1 MGSGWC
7 STSGSFDV
15 KEGGKCLFPFAS
27 TLSHSTDNDDGG
39 LVYDGDEDD
48 DDVKFMIL
56 SVACAYD
63 FSAASAKAFKL

>member
-15 KEGGKCLFPFAS
+15 KEGGKGLFPFAS
-27 TLSHSTDNDDGG
+27 TLSHSTDNDGGG
-39 LVYDGDEDD
+39 LVYGDED